1 MIVAFFWEI
10 VQTKSTS
17 TGVRQAVLPVTLKLS
32 FVKSMMP
39 RTLTYVAWLSM
50 KSIGNMYLGALGPGV
65 I

>member
-17 TGVRQAVLPVTLKLS
+17 TGVRQAVLHVGTLKLS

-39 RTLTYVAWLSM
+39 RTLTYVAWLLM
-50 KSIGNMYLGALGPGV
+50 KSIGNMYLV
-65 I
+65 